1 MADFQLELTTAP
13 SAAEIATVRAG
24 MRRYELSR
32 LPGLP
37 DESADIPA
45 AVFARLGD
53 GTVIGG
59 AQGNVYWNGLEVEL
73 LWVDETHR
81 RRGIAQGLMARLED
95 FARGH
100 GAVVAYLR
108 TVDARPFYE
117 RIGYEVYGT
126 LEDRPIGTVL
136 YHMKK
141 RLDGGCPFDT
151 APGSSP
157 GPCSR

>member
-1 MADFQLELTTAP
+1 MADFQFELTTTP
-13 SAAEIATVRAG
+13 LAADIATVRAG

-32 LPGLP
+32 LPDLP
-37 DESADIPA
+37 DESEDVPA
-45 AVFARLGD
+45 VVFARASD
-53 GTVIGG
+53 GTLIGG

-73 LWVDETHR
+73 LWVAEAHR
-81 RRGIAQGLMARLED
+81 RLGIARELLTRLED
-95 FARGH
+95 FARRQD
-100 GAVVAYLR
+100 AVVAYLR

-141 RLDGGCPFDT
+141 RLD
-151 APGSSP
+151 
-157 GPCSR
+157 R